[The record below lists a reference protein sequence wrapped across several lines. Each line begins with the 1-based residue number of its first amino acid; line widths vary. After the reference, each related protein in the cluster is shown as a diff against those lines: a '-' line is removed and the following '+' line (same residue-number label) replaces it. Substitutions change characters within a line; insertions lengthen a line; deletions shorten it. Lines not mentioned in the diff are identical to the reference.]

1 MDLYKDISYLK
12 GVGPAKAKV
21 LAAELGIRT
30 YADMLDYLPFRYVD
44 RSVISPISS
53 LREDDS
59 FVVVKGVLSN
69 MQTLAIGPRR
79 ERLTVDLFDGSG
91 YIQLVWFAG
100 TKWVRERLKPNV
112 EYLVM
117 GKPAVFNNVWQ
128 ISHPDIEPL
137 SSVDDGA
144 RHPLMPVY
152 HTTDKMKQH
161 GLGTRALARITET
174 LILAIS
180 QSDSP
185 TIPEN
190 LPDDILRHFRLIP
203 RREAMLAIHYPAS
216 RQQLD
221 QARLRLKFEELFFLQ
236 LDYQYAHLQRVSRS
250 QGRIFAHVGLL
261 FNRFY
266 KEKIPFPLTG
276 AQKRVIREI
285 REDMRTGRQMNRL
298 VQGDVGSGKTLVALM
313 CMLLAVDNGSQACL
327 MAPTEILATQHFYT
341 FSRMLDGLDINVQLL
356 TGSLRAASKKKL
368 KEQLANGEIHILIG
382 THALIEDD
390 VAFRDLGLVVIDE
403 QHRFGVEQR
412 AKLWQKS
419 LVPPHILVMTAT
431 PIPRTLAMTLYGDLD
446 CSVIDELPPGRQP
459 VRTYHR
465 LERNRP
471 LVFSFL
477 KQQIDAG
484 RQVYIV
490 YPLIEGER
498 DRSGANPSKGERD
511 RSGANPSTQ
520 SEKMD
525 LKNLQDGLE
534 MVQNYFPRPQYQTS
548 MVHGRLTAE
557 EKAFEMDRFKRGLT
571 HIMVATTVI
580 EVGVDVPNASVMV
593 IENAERF
600 GLSQLHQ
607 LRGRV
612 GRGADQA
619 YCILMTKDDLSY
631 TSQERIRT
639 MCSTTDGFQI
649 AEADLRLRGPG
660 DIQGLQQSGALD
672 LRLASIV
679 DDEPL
684 VKATRDTVH
693 DLLVADP
700 TLARYPLLQHHIA
713 NSKNKMLWGK
723 IS

>member
-1 MDLYKDISYLK
+1 MTLYDDIAYLK
-12 GVGPAKAKV
+12 GVGPARAKV
-21 LAAELGIRT
+21 LASEAGIHT

-44 RSVISPISS
+44 RSVISTIASVK
-53 LREDDS
+53 EDDN
-59 FVVVKGVLSN
+59 FVVVRGRLSN
-69 MQTLAIGPRR
+69 MQTVATGPHR
-79 ERLTVDLFDGSG
+79 ERLTVDLFDGTG
-91 YIQLVWFAG
+91 YFQLVWFAG
-100 TKWVRERLKPNV
+100 IKWVRERLKPNV

-117 GKPAVFNNVWQ
+117 GKPAVFNNIWQ
-128 ISHPDIEPL
+128 MTHPDIEPF

-161 GLGTRALARITET
+161 GLGTRALARISET
-174 LILAIS
+174 LIQAL
-180 QSDSP
+180 QHSDP
-185 TIPEN
+185 QLIPEN
-190 LPDDILRHFRLIP
+190 LPDDILRHFHLLP
-203 RREAMLAIHYPAS
+203 RREAMLAIHYPDS

-236 LDYQYAHLQRVSRS
+236 LDYQYAHQQRSSHS
-250 QGRIFAHVGLL
+250 QGRVFAHVGDH
-261 FNRFY
+261 FNNFY
-266 KEKIPFPLTG
+266 RQIPFPLTG

-327 MAPTEILATQHFYT
+327 MAPTEILATQHYLT
-341 FSRMLDGLDINVQLL
+341 FQRMLDGLGVNVQLL
-356 TGSLRAASKKKL
+356 TGSLRPAAKKKI
-368 KEQLANGEIHILIG
+368 KQQLADGAIDLLIG
-382 THALIEDD
+382 THALIEDN

-412 AKLWQKS
+412 SKLWQKS
-419 LVPPHILVMTAT
+419 AVPPHILVMTAT

-446 CSVIDELPPGRQP
+446 CSVIDELPPGRHP

-490 YPLIEGER
+490 YPLIEE
-498 DRSGANPSKGERD
+498 
-511 RSGANPSTQ
+511 

-534 MVQNYFPRPQYQTS
+534 MVQSYFPRPQYQTS

-684 VKATRDTVH
+684 VSATRNAVR
-693 DLLVADP
+693 DLLAADP
-700 TLARYPLLQHHIA
+700 ALAAHPLLMQHIQ
-713 NSKNKMLWGK
+713 NSKNKILWGK